1 MTWKAPLRDMQFV
14 LQHWLRADQ
23 AWAQLPA
30 YADVD
35 LDLAAQVLEEAARFC
50 EQVLAPLNRS
60 GDRQGCQMEGGEVRT
75 PDGFPAAYRA
85 YVDGGWPSLACAPA
99 LGGQGLPLVLEAAL
113 QEMLFGS
120 NHGWAMYT
128 GIAHGAYLC
137 LKAHAS
143 AELQARYLPG
153 IVSGATLPTM
163 CLTEPQAGSDLSLLH
178 CRAVPLGDGGDG
190 GYAVSGNKLF
200 ISGGEHDL
208 TRDILHLVLARL
220 PDAPPGNRG
229 LSLLLVPKW
238 LEDGQRNTLYCDGL
252 EHKLGIRG
260 SATCALRLEGARGW
274 LIGQPHGGLAAMFVM
289 MNSARL
295 HVGLQGLGHA
305 EAAWQQARDYA
316 LERRQMSAPGR
327 AKGGAQGADPIH
339 LHPAMRRV
347 LLELRVRT
355 EGMRALAYW
364 TAQWLEIADAA
375 VEPAQRA
382 KAATLV
388 ALLTPIVKAA
398 FTEQGF
404 SLASQAL
411 QVFGGYGY
419 TQEFAIEQTLRDS
432 RIAMIYEGT
441 NEIQANDLMLRKVLG
456 DGGEGFALL
465 LGELRAEAA
474 ADAGAAAAALGS
486 ACDTLEAVLAK
497 VLSMTAGD
505 PEFPYRAAGDFLQLC
520 ATVLQAFAW
529 ARSARCIQALPVGS
543 AQRREKQESG
553 GFFFS
558 YLLPDLD
565 RQVAA
570 IDAAATPLP
579 FIAESF

>member
-50 EQVLAPLNRS
+50 EQVLAPLNSS

-163 CLTEPQAGSDLSLLH
+163 CLTEPQAGSDLSLLR

-260 SATCALRLEGARGW
+260 SATCALRLRGPGAG
-274 LIGQPHGGLAAMFVM
+274 
-289 MNSARL
+289 
-295 HVGLQGLGHA
+295 
-305 EAAWQQARDYA
+305 
-316 LERRQMSAPGR
+316 
-327 AKGGAQGADPIH
+327 
-339 LHPAMRRV
+339 
-347 LLELRVRT
+347 
-355 EGMRALAYW
+355 
-364 TAQWLEIADAA
+364 
-375 VEPAQRA
+375 
-382 KAATLV
+382 
-388 ALLTPIVKAA
+388 
-398 FTEQGF
+398 
-404 SLASQAL
+404 
-411 QVFGGYGY
+411 
-419 TQEFAIEQTLRDS
+419 
-432 RIAMIYEGT
+432 
-441 NEIQANDLMLRKVLG
+441 
-456 DGGEGFALL
+456 
-465 LGELRAEAA
+465 
-474 ADAGAAAAALGS
+474 
-486 ACDTLEAVLAK
+486 
-497 VLSMTAGD
+497 
-505 PEFPYRAAGDFLQLC
+505 
-520 ATVLQAFAW
+520 
-529 ARSARCIQALPVGS
+529 
-543 AQRREKQESG
+543 
-553 GFFFS
+553 
-558 YLLPDLD
+558 
-565 RQVAA
+565 
-570 IDAAATPLP
+570 
-579 FIAESF
+579 

>member
-1 MTWKAPLRDMQFV
+1 MAWKAPLRDMQFV

-35 LDLAAQVLEEAARFC
+35 LDLAAQVLEEAARFS
-50 EQVLAPLNRS
+50 EQVLAPLNSS
-60 GDRQGCQMEGGEVRT
+60 GDRQGCQLEAGEVRT

-85 YVDGGWPSLACAPA
+85 YVEGGWPALACAPE
-99 LGGQGLPLVLEAAL
+99 LGGQGLPLVLDAAL

-137 LKAHAS
+137 LKTHAC

-163 CLTEPQAGSDLSLLH
+163 CLTEPHAGSDLSLLRS
-178 CRAVPLGDGGDG
+178 RAEPLGDGS
-190 GYAVSGNKLF
+190 YAVSGNKLF

-208 TRDILHLVLARL
+208 SHDILHLVLARL
-220 PDAPPGNRG
+220 PDASPGSRG

-238 LEDGQRNTLYCDGL
+238 REDGQRNAVFCDGL

-260 SATCALRLEGARGW
+260 SATCALRFEGARGW
-274 LIGQPHGGLAAMFVM
+274 LVGQAHGGLAAMFVM

-316 LERRQMSAPGR
+316 LERRQMNAPGR
-327 AKGGAQGADPIH
+327 AKGAEGADPIH
-339 LHPAMRRV
+339 LHPAMRRT
-347 LLELRVRT
+347 LLELRVRS

-364 TAQWLEIADAA
+364 AAHWLDIAA
-375 VEPAQRA
+375 VAAEPEQRTR
-382 KAATLV
+382 AATLA
-388 ALLTPIVKAA
+388 ALLTPVIKAA

-404 SLASQAL
+404 SLASKAL

-419 TQEFAIEQTLRDS
+419 TEEFAIEQTLRDS
-432 RIAMIYEGT
+432 RVAMIYEGT
-441 NEIQANDLMLRKVLG
+441 NEIQANDLLLRKVLG
-456 DGGEGFALL
+456 DGGEGIALL
-465 LGELRAEAA
+465 LAELRAEARVS
-474 ADAGAAAAALGS
+474 AGRPGIALGS
-486 ACDTLEAVLAK
+486 VCDTLEAVVAR
-497 VLSMTAGD
+497 VRSRATDD
-505 PEFPYRAAGDFLQLC
+505 PEYPYRAAGDFLQLC
-520 ATVLQAFAW
+520 ATALQAFAW
-529 ARSARCIQALPVGS
+529 ARTARCLEALPVE
-543 AQRREKQESG
+543 APQRREKQQSTK
-553 GFFFS
+553 FFFD

-570 IDAAATPLP
+570 VDAAAAPLP